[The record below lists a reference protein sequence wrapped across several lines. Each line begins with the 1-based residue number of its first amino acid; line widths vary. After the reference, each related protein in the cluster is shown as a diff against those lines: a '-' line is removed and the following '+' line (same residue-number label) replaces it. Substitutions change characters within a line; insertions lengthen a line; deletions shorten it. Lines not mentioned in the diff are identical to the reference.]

1 MIKTLGAL
9 LLIVS
14 GGILTLPLAAEFGPD
29 SVLGTWLVGKED
41 AKVII
46 YKCDEKICGKI
57 VWLKTPEDLDTK
69 NPNPAKRSEKVLGM
83 NILWGF
89 TFSQGQ
95 WVGGRI
101 YDPDSGKTYRC
112 KMWLKSADKLNLKG
126 YVGIPLFG
134 RSEIWT
140 RVE

>member
-1 MIKTLGAL
+1 MSKTLCAL

-14 GGILTLPLAAEFGPD
+14 GGILTLPLAAEFGPE
-29 SVLGTWLVGKED
+29 SVLGTWLVVKED
-41 AKVII
+41 AKVTI
-46 YKCDEKICGKI
+46 YKCDDKFCGKI
-57 VWLKTPEDLDTK
+57 TWLKTPEDLDTK
-69 NPNPAKRSEKVLGM
+69 NPDPAKRSEKILGM

-89 TFSQGQ
+89 TFSRGQ

-112 KMWLKSADKLNLKG
+112 KMWLKSDDKLNLKG

>member
-1 MIKTLGAL
+1 MSKTLWAL

-14 GGILTLPLAAEFGPD
+14 GGILTLPLAAEFGPE
-29 SVLGTWLVGKED
+29 SVLGTWLVVKED
-41 AKVII
+41 AKVTI
-46 YKCDEKICGKI
+46 YKCDDKFCGKI
-57 VWLKTPEDLDTK
+57 TWLKTPEDLDTK
-69 NPNPAKRSEKVLGM
+69 NPDPAKRSNKILGM

-112 KMWLKSADKLNLKG
+112 KMWLKSDDKLNLKG

>member
-1 MIKTLGAL
+1 MSKTFAVLLAVIFGGFLTLG
-9 LLIVS
+9 
-14 GGILTLPLAAEFGPD
+14 LAEEFGPEA
-29 SVLGTWLVGKED
+29 VLGTWLVATED
-41 AKVII
+41 AQVSI
-46 YKCDEKICGKI
+46 YKCQDKFCGKI

-69 NPNPAKRSEKVLGM
+69 NPDPAKRSEKILGM
-83 NILWGF
+83 DILWGF
-89 TFSQGQ
+89 SFNKGQ

-112 KMWLKSADKLNLKG
+112 KMWLKSATKLNLKG

>member
-14 GGILTLPLAAEFGPD
+14 GGILTLPPAAEFGSD
-29 SVLGTWLVGKED
+29 SVLGAWLVAKED

-46 YKCDEKICGKI
+46 YKCDDKFCGKI
-57 VWLKTPEDLDTK
+57 TWLKTPEDLDTK
-69 NPNPAKRSEKVLGM
+69 NPDPAKRSERILGM

>member
-1 MIKTLGAL
+1 MRITLCVL
-9 LLIVS
+9 FLIVS
-14 GGILTLPLAAEFGPD
+14 GVMLTFPLAAEFGPD
-29 SVLGTWLVGKED
+29 SVLGTWLVPKED
-41 AKVII
+41 GKVTI
-46 YKCDEKICGKI
+46 YKCGDKFCGKI
-57 VWLKTPEDLDTK
+57 TWLKTPEDLDTK
-69 NPNPAKRSEKVLGM
+69 NPDPAKRSEKILGM
-83 NILWGF
+83 NVLWE
-89 TFSQGQ
+89 FSFDRGQ

-112 KMWLKSADKLNLKG
+112 KMWLKSDDKLNVKG

>member
-1 MIKTLGAL
+1 MSKTLCAL

-14 GGILTLPLAAEFGPD
+14 GGILTLPLAAEFGPE
-29 SVLGTWLVGKED
+29 SVLGTWLVVKED
-41 AKVII
+41 AKVTI
-46 YKCDEKICGKI
+46 YKCDDKFCGKI
-57 VWLKTPEDLDTK
+57 TWLKTPEDLDTK
-69 NPNPAKRSEKVLGM
+69 NADPAKRSNKILGM

-89 TFSQGQ
+89 SFNQGQ

-112 KMWLKSADKLNLKG
+112 KMWLKSDDKLNLKG
-126 YVGIPLFG
+126 YVGIPLLG

>member
-1 MIKTLGAL
+1 MSKTLCAL

-14 GGILTLPLAAEFGPD
+14 GGILTLPLAAEFGPE
-29 SVLGTWLVGKED
+29 SVLGTWLVVKED
-41 AKVII
+41 AKVTI
-46 YKCDEKICGKI
+46 YKCDDKFCGKI
-57 VWLKTPEDLDTK
+57 TWLKTPEDLDTK
-69 NPNPAKRSEKVLGM
+69 NPDPAKRSNKILGM

-89 TFSQGQ
+89 SFNQGQ

-112 KMWLKSADKLNLKG
+112 KMWLKSDDKLNLKG

>member
-1 MIKTLGAL
+1 MSKTLCAL

-14 GGILTLPLAAEFGPD
+14 GGILTLPLAAEFGPE
-29 SVLGTWLVGKED
+29 SVLGTWLVVKED
-41 AKVII
+41 AKVTI
-46 YKCDEKICGKI
+46 YKCDDKFCGKI
-57 VWLKTPEDLDTK
+57 TWLKTPEDLDTK
-69 NPNPAKRSEKVLGM
+69 NPDPAKRSNKILGM

-89 TFSQGQ
+89 SFNQGQ

-112 KMWLKSADKLNLKG
+112 KMWLKSDDKLNLKG
-126 YVGIPLFG
+126 YVGIPLLG